1 MGGRGSLDV
10 PTAVTPALNEA
21 KAALARAREQ
31 GEPLALAAALLRCAE
46 AEPALR
52 YRAAV
57 PRNLLLEA
65 ARLLA
70 PLPEPGL
77 EGRCLLRLAEVQ
89 LIDGELDQVG
99 PLCERARARLRAAGL
114 VEEAFCTGCL
124 EARLLLRKG
133 EGEAAE
139 RRLAEVA
146 ASVSEL
152 PGGRARSRTAVALG
166 LAIGEHALE
175 AQDADGIAALRQ
187 LLVELDRQGLEAP
200 DARFAAHQGL
210 ALLAQLTGKLDIAV
224 GHLRE
229 VALLV
234 KAYDSPLDLL
244 EARLALG
251 AGLSAAGHLPEA
263 RKVLQV
269 VVDEA
274 RDLGQPELQLLGLTG
289 LASVLSSQGAIQGGV
304 DTAIQS
310 AVLAGHRKNLPAY
323 VRGVTLAAHILLSHK
338 REVAAIELLMVG
350 AAALRHTVGEQA
362 AQLVDAQLDAIHA
375 EMGDQRFER
384 LCAELRAVRAAR
396 KRLSEE

>member
-1 MGGRGSLDV
+1 M
-10 PTAVTPALNEA
+10 PTPSTPALSEA
-21 KAALARAREQ
+21 KAALLRAREQ
-31 GEPLALAAALLRCAE
+31 GEPRALAEALVRCAE
-46 AEPALR
+46 LEPALR
-52 YRAAV
+52 FRAAV

-114 VEEAFCTGCL
+114 LEEAFCTGCL
-124 EARLLLRKG
+124 EARLLLRRG
-133 EGEAAE
+133 EREAAE

-152 PGGRARSRTAVALG
+152 PGAKGGRARGRTAVALG
-166 LAIGEHALE
+166 LAIGEHAME
-175 AQDADGIAALRQ
+175 AQDPDGLAALRQ
-187 LLVELDRQGLEAP
+187 LLAELDRQAVEAP

-210 ALLAQLTGKLDIAV
+210 ALLSQLGGKLDIAV

-229 VALLV
+229 AALLV
-234 KAYDSPLDLL
+234 RAYDSPLDLL

-304 DTAIQS
+304 DTAVQS
-310 AVLAGHRKNLPAY
+310 AVLAGNRGNLPAY
-323 VRGVTLAAHILLSHK
+323 VRGVTLAAHILLSHQ

-375 EMGDQRFER
+375 EMGDARFER

-396 KRLSEE
+396 KRLSE

>member
-1 MGGRGSLDV
+1 M
-10 PTAVTPALNEA
+10 PTPSTPALNEA
-21 KAALARAREQ
+21 KAALMHAREQ
-31 GEPLALAAALLRCAE
+31 GEPRQLAAALLRCAE
-46 AEPALR
+46 LEPALR

-70 PLPEPGL
+70 PLPEAGL

-99 PLCERARARLRAAGL
+99 PLCERARARLLAAGL
-114 VEEAFCTGCL
+114 VEEAFCAGCL
-124 EARLLLRKG
+124 EARLLLRRG

-152 PGGRARSRTAVALG
+152 PGARGGRARGRTAVALG

-175 AQDADGIAALRQ
+175 AQDADGVAALRQ
-187 LLVELDRQGLEAP
+187 LLAELDRQGPGGLEAP

-210 ALLAQLTGKLDIAV
+210 ALLAQLGGKLDIAV

-234 KAYDSPLDLL
+234 RAYDSPLDLI

-310 AVLAGHRKNLPAY
+310 AVLAGNRGNLPAY
-323 VRGVTLAAHILLSHK
+323 VRGVTLAAHILLSHQ

-375 EMGDQRFER
+375 EMGDARFER

-396 KRLSEE
+396 KRLSEG